1 MNSINRRSC
10 TAINWIALHFDLR
23 ELLKKRRAEIA
34 WKKYIFCPRTH
45 MLSYI
50 FIWIFECV
58 SLHRR
63 TIWDAFKSLAIHFL
77 QFSEYRWNR
86 VRCIFRNSNLNTLS
100 RSAIILC
107 MVCVRCGKHTSES
120 YQIAR
125 LHTFSSDERELFS
138 WHRCFY
144 SHRAADDVTF
154 VPEQYKQW
162 APAACLRRHTRPQW
176 NLIRKIFELE
186 RS

>member
-1 MNSINRRSC
+1 MHGKNTFFARGLIC
-10 TAINWIALHFDLR
+10 FP
-23 ELLKKRRAEIA
+23 
-34 WKKYIFCPRTH
+34 IFSFGY
-45 MLSYI
+45 LSV
-50 FIWIFECV
+50 C
-58 SLHRR
+58 HRR